1 MKKLRYNN
9 LNNKTRLNHQFKFS
23 SVALI
28 MSTSLMGYSVT
39 STPSVEAKDKAD
51 LNIETHSNSE
61 NTLEKCIQE
70 GKKKI
75 DKLKNIKDSQKDA
88 SIKEII
94 KAKSTEEVEA
104 ILKKAKKVDNKI
116 IEQNKVQSH
125 LIENDKKE
133 VSEDKESVK
142 SELDGQ
148 KNIAS
153 SVKEK
158 SNHIEEQDSN
168 ELFDQEGL
176 QDNTFDAN
184 LNQRD
189 TKQDIAHLFDDS
201 VNFSNLVDRGKLN
214 EESKDIA
221 DMNDSEE
228 NKNTTSENDKSAV
241 KENNQDGLAFK
252 DTSNTES
259 NQMQQSD
266 EIKKDIDKVTTNHS
280 KVKDNLD
287 YYVEN
292 KENNLKILDSKLSER
307 DSISAKNK
315 EKLKKEIEKTQ
326 QSLKKQNDVVL
337 NHLQSVNNKEQ
348 AVKDIVSG
356 TFDEKSAQSILE
368 RIDTKGKTDQ
378 QIASQVVSEL
388 DNLSTTTS
396 DDILKSMFDKTSDK
410 QELIKTILLTKFD
423 HIDTSKI
430 VGEIMRKNPSNEQIV
445 ALIKH
450 HFGDNVTSDDIL
462 ENILDQSHDKRK
474 ALKTMLATKL
484 NDAKAKALADVIAK
498 KEDSKHN
505 LLNLMKSGINNE
517 LNDLLKADKDI
528 SKFKDDMH
536 GLFEPLKYTPSL
548 SNKFD
553 GSLLDRAEQM
563 RKLSGNSKL
572 LGTPSLFDDLFNRN
586 SILDGI
592 KDISNPSPGRA
603 LSLGDSSGSFLSG
616 LFDNNGDFS
625 LPDTGTVVKK
635 STIPLG
641 ILLFIIGGGLIWFIK
656 RNKSKNCKY

>member
-1 MKKLRYNN
+1 M
-9 LNNKTRLNHQFKFS
+9 
-23 SVALI
+23 
-28 MSTSLMGYSVT
+28 T

-61 NTLEKCIQE
+61 NTLEKRIQE
-70 GKKKI
+70 GKEKI

-88 SIKEII
+88 SIKEIT
-94 KAKSTEEVEA
+94 KAKSIEEVEA
-104 ILKKAKKVDNKI
+104 ILKKAKKVDNKT
-116 IEQNKVQSH
+116 IEQNKVQSR

-133 VSEDKESVK
+133 VSEDKKSVK
-142 SELDGQ
+142 SELDS
-148 KNIAS
+148 KKYIAS

-158 SNHIEEQDSN
+158 SNHIKEQDSID
-168 ELFDQEGL
+168 LFDQEGL
-176 QDNTFDAN
+176 QDNTFDVN

-189 TKQDIAHLFDDS
+189 TKQDISH
-201 VNFSNLVDRGKLN
+201 LVDMGKLN

-474 ALKTMLATKL
+474 ALETMLATKL

-553 GSLLDRAEQM
+553 GSLLDRDEQM

-625 LPDTGTVVKK
+625 
-635 STIPLG
+635 
-641 ILLFIIGGGLIWFIK
+641 
-656 RNKSKNCKY
+656 

>member
-9 LNNKTRLNHQFKFS
+9 LSNKTRLNHQFKFS
-23 SVALI
+23 TMALI
-28 MSTSLMGYSVT
+28 ISTSLMGYSMT

-61 NTLEKCIQE
+61 NTLEKRIQE
-70 GKKKI
+70 GKEKI

-88 SIKEII
+88 SIKEIT
-94 KAKSTEEVEA
+94 KAKSIEEVEA
-104 ILKKAKKVDNKI
+104 ILKKAKKVDNKT
-116 IEQNKVQSH
+116 IEQNKVQSR

-133 VSEDKESVK
+133 VSEDKRSVK
-142 SELDGQ
+142 SELDS
-148 KNIAS
+148 KKYIAS

-158 SNHIEEQDSN
+158 SNHIKEQDSID
-168 ELFDQEGL
+168 LFDQEGL

-189 TKQDIAHLFDDS
+189 TKQDISH
-201 VNFSNLVDRGKLN
+201 LVDMGKLN

-474 ALKTMLATKL
+474 ALETMLATKL

-553 GSLLDRAEQM
+553 GSLLDRDEQM

-641 ILLFIIGGGLIWFIK
+641 ILLFIIGGGLIWFTK

>member
-9 LNNKTRLNHQFKFS
+9 LSNKTRLNHQFKFS
-23 SVALI
+23 TMALI
-28 MSTSLMGYSVT
+28 ISTSLMGYSMT

-61 NTLEKCIQE
+61 NTLEKRIQE
-70 GKKKI
+70 GKEKI

-88 SIKEII
+88 SIKEIT

-116 IEQNKVQSH
+116 IEQNRVQSH

-133 VSEDKESVK
+133 VSEDKKSVK
-142 SELDGQ
+142 SELDSK
-148 KNIAS
+148 KNIVS

-158 SNHIEEQDSN
+158 SNHIEEQDSID
-168 ELFDQEGL
+168 LFDQEDL

-189 TKQDIAHLFDDS
+189 TKQDISH
-201 VNFSNLVDRGKLN
+201 LVDMGKLN

-228 NKNTTSENDKSAV
+228 NKNTASEKDEGAV

-252 DTSNTES
+252 DTSNTKS

-356 TFDEKSAQSILE
+356 TFDKKSAQSILE

-474 ALKTMLATKL
+474 ALETMLATKL

-528 SKFKDDMH
+528 SKFKDDIH

-553 GSLLDRAEQM
+553 GSLLDRDEQM

>member
-28 MSTSLMGYSVT
+28 ISTSLMGYSVT

-61 NTLEKCIQE
+61 NTLEKRIQE
-70 GKKKI
+70 GKEKI

-88 SIKEII
+88 SINEII

-189 TKQDIAHLFDDS
+189 TKQEISH
-201 VNFSNLVDRGKLN
+201 LVDMGKLN

-228 NKNTTSENDKSAV
+228 NKNTASEKDEGAV

-252 DTSNTES
+252 DTSNTKS

-430 VGEIMRKNPSNEQIV
+430 VDEIMHKNPSNEQIV

-450 HFGDNVTSDDIL
+450 YFGDNVTSDDIL

-474 ALKTMLATKL
+474 ALETMLATKL

-553 GSLLDRAEQM
+553 GSLLERAEQM

-641 ILLFIIGGGLIWFIK
+641 ILLFIIGGGLIWFTK
-656 RNKSKNCKY
+656 RNK

>member
-28 MSTSLMGYSVT
+28 ISTSLMGYSVT

-51 LNIETHSNSE
+51 FNIETHSNSE
-61 NTLEKCIQE
+61 NTLEKRIQE
-70 GKKKI
+70 GKEKI

-88 SIKEII
+88 SINEII

-158 SNHIEEQDSN
+158 SNHIEEKDSID
-168 ELFDQEGL
+168 LFDQEDL
-176 QDNTFDAN
+176 QDNTLDAN

-189 TKQDIAHLFDDS
+189 TKQDISH
-201 VNFSNLVDRGKLN
+201 LVDMGKLN

-228 NKNTTSENDKSAV
+228 NKNTASEKDEGAV

-252 DTSNTES
+252 DTSNTKS

-307 DSISAKNK
+307 DSISAENK

-326 QSLKKQNDVVL
+326 QTLKKQNDVVL

-368 RIDTKGKTDQ
+368 RIDTKGKTDE

-430 VGEIMRKNPSNEQIV
+430 VDEIMHKNPSNEQIV

-474 ALKTMLATKL
+474 ALETMLATKL

-641 ILLFIIGGGLIWFIK
+641 ILLFIIGGGLIWFTK
-656 RNKSKNCKY
+656 RNK

>member
-1 MKKLRYNN
+1 M
-9 LNNKTRLNHQFKFS
+9 
-23 SVALI
+23 
-28 MSTSLMGYSVT
+28 T

-61 NTLEKCIQE
+61 NTLEKRIQE
-70 GKKKI
+70 GKEKI

-88 SIKEII
+88 SIKEIT

-116 IEQNKVQSH
+116 IEQNRVQSH

-133 VSEDKESVK
+133 VSEDKKSVK
-142 SELDGQ
+142 SELDSK
-148 KNIAS
+148 KNIVS

-158 SNHIEEQDSN
+158 SNHIEEQDSID
-168 ELFDQEGL
+168 LFDQEDL

-189 TKQDIAHLFDDS
+189 TKQDISH
-201 VNFSNLVDRGKLN
+201 LVDMGKLN

-228 NKNTTSENDKSAV
+228 NKNTASEKDEGAV

-252 DTSNTES
+252 DTSNTKS

-430 VGEIMRKNPSNEQIV
+430 VDEIMHKNPSNEQIV

-474 ALKTMLATKL
+474 ALETMLATKL

>member
-28 MSTSLMGYSVT
+28 ISTSLMGYSVT

-61 NTLEKCIQE
+61 KTIKKRIQE
-70 GKKKI
+70 GKEKI

-88 SIKEII
+88 SIKEIT

-125 LIENDKKE
+125 LIENDKKK
-133 VSEDKESVK
+133 VSEDKKSVK
-142 SELDGQ
+142 SELDSK

-158 SNHIEEQDSN
+158 SNHIEEQDSID
-168 ELFDQEGL
+168 LFDQEGL

-189 TKQDIAHLFDDS
+189 TKQDIS
-201 VNFSNLVDRGKLN
+201 RLVDMGKLN
-214 EESKDIA
+214 EESKDTA

-228 NKNTTSENDKSAV
+228 NKNTASEKDEGAV
-241 KENNQDGLAFK
+241 KESNQDGLAFK
-252 DTSNTES
+252 DTSNTKS

-430 VGEIMRKNPSNEQIV
+430 VDEIMHKNPSNEQIV

-474 ALKTMLATKL
+474 ALETMLATKL

-553 GSLLDRAEQM
+553 GSLLDRDEQM

-641 ILLFIIGGGLIWFIK
+641 ILLFIIGGGLIWFTK

>member
-28 MSTSLMGYSVT
+28 ISTSLMGYSVT

-61 NTLEKCIQE
+61 NTLEKRIQE
-70 GKKKI
+70 GKEKI

-88 SIKEII
+88 SINEII

-189 TKQDIAHLFDDS
+189 TKQEISH
-201 VNFSNLVDRGKLN
+201 LVDMGKLN

-228 NKNTTSENDKSAV
+228 NKNTASEKDEGAI

-326 QSLKKQNDVVL
+326 QSLKKQNDVVV

-356 TFDEKSAQSILE
+356 TFDEKNAQSILE

-430 VGEIMRKNPSNEQIV
+430 VDEIMHKNPSNEQIV

-474 ALKTMLATKL
+474 ALETMLATKL

-498 KEDSKHN
+498 KEGSKHN

-517 LNDLLKADKDI
+517 LNDLLKVDKDI

-553 GSLLDRAEQM
+553 GSLLDRDEQM

-641 ILLFIIGGGLIWFIK
+641 ILLFIIGGGLIWFTK

>member
-9 LNNKTRLNHQFKFS
+9 LSNKTRLNHQFKFS
-23 SVALI
+23 TMALI
-28 MSTSLMGYSVT
+28 ISTSLMGYSMT

-61 NTLEKCIQE
+61 NTLEKRIQE
-70 GKKKI
+70 GKEKI

-88 SIKEII
+88 SIKEIT

-116 IEQNKVQSH
+116 IEQNRVQSH

-133 VSEDKESVK
+133 VSEDKKSVK
-142 SELDGQ
+142 SELDSK
-148 KNIAS
+148 KNIVS

-158 SNHIEEQDSN
+158 SNHIEEQDSID
-168 ELFDQEGL
+168 LFDQEDL

-189 TKQDIAHLFDDS
+189 TKQDISH
-201 VNFSNLVDRGKLN
+201 LVDMGKLN

-228 NKNTTSENDKSAV
+228 NKNTASEKDEGAV

-252 DTSNTES
+252 DTSNTKS

-423 HIDTSKI
+423 YIDTSKI
-430 VGEIMRKNPSNEQIV
+430 VDEIMHKNPSNEQIV

-474 ALKTMLATKL
+474 ALETMLATKL

>member
-9 LNNKTRLNHQFKFS
+9 LSNKTRLNHQFKFS
-23 SVALI
+23 TMALI
-28 MSTSLMGYSVT
+28 ISTSLMGYSMT

-61 NTLEKCIQE
+61 NTLEQRIQE
-70 GKKKI
+70 GKEKI

-88 SIKEII
+88 SIKEIT

-116 IEQNKVQSH
+116 IEQNRVQSH

-133 VSEDKESVK
+133 VSEDKKSVK
-142 SELDGQ
+142 SELDSK
-148 KNIAS
+148 KNIVS

-158 SNHIEEQDSN
+158 SNHIEEQDSID
-168 ELFDQEGL
+168 LFDQEDL

-189 TKQDIAHLFDDS
+189 TKQDISH
-201 VNFSNLVDRGKLN
+201 LVDMGKLN

-356 TFDEKSAQSILE
+356 TFDKKSAQSILE

-430 VGEIMRKNPSNEQIV
+430 AGEIMHKNPSNEQIV

-474 ALKTMLATKL
+474 ALETMLATKL

-528 SKFKDDMH
+528 SKFKDDIH

-553 GSLLDRAEQM
+553 GSLLDRDEQM

>member
-28 MSTSLMGYSVT
+28 ISTSLMGYSVT

-61 NTLEKCIQE
+61 NTLEKRIQE
-70 GKKKI
+70 GKEKI

-88 SIKEII
+88 SINEII

-158 SNHIEEQDSN
+158 SNHIEEKDSID
-168 ELFDQEGL
+168 LFDQEDL

-189 TKQDIAHLFDDS
+189 TKQDISH
-201 VNFSNLVDRGKLN
+201 LVDRSKLN

-228 NKNTTSENDKSAV
+228 NKNTASEKDEGAV

-252 DTSNTES
+252 DTSNTKS

-307 DSISAKNK
+307 DSISAENK

-326 QSLKKQNDVVL
+326 QTLKKQNDVVL

-430 VGEIMRKNPSNEQIV
+430 VDEIMHKNPSNEQIV

-474 ALKTMLATKL
+474 ALETMLATKL

-553 GSLLDRAEQM
+553 GSLLERAEQM

-641 ILLFIIGGGLIWFIK
+641 ILLFIIGGGLIWFTK
-656 RNKSKNCKY
+656 RNK

>member
-9 LNNKTRLNHQFKFS
+9 LSNKTRLNHQFKFS
-23 SVALI
+23 TMALI
-28 MSTSLMGYSVT
+28 ISTSLMGYSMT

-61 NTLEKCIQE
+61 NTLEKRIQE
-70 GKKKI
+70 GKEKI

-88 SIKEII
+88 SIKEIT

-116 IEQNKVQSH
+116 IEQNRVQSH

-133 VSEDKESVK
+133 VSEDKKSVK
-142 SELDGQ
+142 SELDSK
-148 KNIAS
+148 KNIVS

-158 SNHIEEQDSN
+158 SNHIEEQDSID
-168 ELFDQEGL
+168 LFDQEDL

-189 TKQDIAHLFDDS
+189 TKQDISH
-201 VNFSNLVDRGKLN
+201 LVDMGKLN

-228 NKNTTSENDKSAV
+228 NKNTASEKDEGAV

-430 VGEIMRKNPSNEQIV
+430 VDEIMHKNPSNEQIV

-474 ALKTMLATKL
+474 ALETMLATKL

-553 GSLLDRAEQM
+553 GSLLDRDEQM

-641 ILLFIIGGGLIWFIK
+641 ILLFIIGGGLIWFTK

>member
-9 LNNKTRLNHQFKFS
+9 LSNKTRLNHQFKFS
-23 SVALI
+23 TMALI
-28 MSTSLMGYSVT
+28 ISTSLMGYSMT

-61 NTLEKCIQE
+61 NTLEQRIQE
-70 GKKKI
+70 GKEKI

-88 SIKEII
+88 SIKEIT

-116 IEQNKVQSH
+116 IEQNRVQSH

-133 VSEDKESVK
+133 VSEDKKSVK
-142 SELDGQ
+142 SELDSK
-148 KNIAS
+148 KNIVS

-158 SNHIEEQDSN
+158 SNHIEEQDSID
-168 ELFDQEGL
+168 LFDQEDL

-189 TKQDIAHLFDDS
+189 TKQDISH
-201 VNFSNLVDRGKLN
+201 LVDMGKLN

-252 DTSNTES
+252 DTSNTKS

-356 TFDEKSAQSILE
+356 TFDKKSAQSILE

-430 VGEIMRKNPSNEQIV
+430 AGEIMHKNPSNEQIV

-474 ALKTMLATKL
+474 ALETMLATKL

-528 SKFKDDMH
+528 SKFKDDIH

-553 GSLLDRAEQM
+553 GSLLDRDEQM

-586 SILDGI
+586 SLLDGI

>member
-9 LNNKTRLNHQFKFS
+9 LSNKTRLNHQFKFS
-23 SVALI
+23 TMALI
-28 MSTSLMGYSVT
+28 ISTSLMGYSMT

-61 NTLEKCIQE
+61 NTLEQRIQE
-70 GKKKI
+70 GKEKI

-88 SIKEII
+88 SIKEIT

-116 IEQNKVQSH
+116 IEQNRVQSH

-133 VSEDKESVK
+133 VSEDKKSVK
-142 SELDGQ
+142 SELDSK
-148 KNIAS
+148 KNIVS

-158 SNHIEEQDSN
+158 SNHIEEQDSID
-168 ELFDQEGL
+168 LFDQEDL

-189 TKQDIAHLFDDS
+189 TKQDISH
-201 VNFSNLVDRGKLN
+201 LVDMGKLN

-228 NKNTTSENDKSAV
+228 NKNTASEKDAGAV

-252 DTSNTES
+252 DTSNTKS

-356 TFDEKSAQSILE
+356 TFDKKSAQSILE

-430 VGEIMRKNPSNEQIV
+430 AGEIMHKNPSNEQIV

-474 ALKTMLATKL
+474 ALETMLATKL

-553 GSLLDRAEQM
+553 GSLLDRDEQM

>member
-9 LNNKTRLNHQFKFS
+9 LSNKTRLNHQFKFS
-23 SVALI
+23 TMALI
-28 MSTSLMGYSVT
+28 ISTSLMGYSMT

-61 NTLEKCIQE
+61 NTLEQRIQE
-70 GKKKI
+70 GKEKI

-88 SIKEII
+88 SIKEIT

-116 IEQNKVQSH
+116 IEQNRVQSH

-133 VSEDKESVK
+133 VSEDKKSVK
-142 SELDGQ
+142 SELDSK
-148 KNIAS
+148 KNIVS

-158 SNHIEEQDSN
+158 SNHIEEQDSID
-168 ELFDQEGL
+168 LFDQEDL

-189 TKQDIAHLFDDS
+189 TKQDISH
-201 VNFSNLVDRGKLN
+201 LVDMGKLN

-228 NKNTTSENDKSAV
+228 NKNTASEKDEGAV

-252 DTSNTES
+252 DTSNTKS

-356 TFDEKSAQSILE
+356 TFDKKSAQSILE

-388 DNLSTTTS
+388 DNLSNTTS

-430 VGEIMRKNPSNEQIV
+430 AGEIMHKNPSNEQIV

-474 ALKTMLATKL
+474 ALETMLATKL

-528 SKFKDDMH
+528 SKFKDDIH

-553 GSLLDRAEQM
+553 GSLLDRDEQM

>member
-1 MKKLRYNN
+1 M
-9 LNNKTRLNHQFKFS
+9 
-23 SVALI
+23 
-28 MSTSLMGYSVT
+28 
-39 STPSVEAKDKAD
+39 
-51 LNIETHSNSE
+51 
-61 NTLEKCIQE
+61 
-70 GKKKI
+70 
-75 DKLKNIKDSQKDA
+75 
-88 SIKEII
+88 
-94 KAKSTEEVEA
+94 
-104 ILKKAKKVDNKI
+104 
-116 IEQNKVQSH
+116 
-125 LIENDKKE
+125 
-133 VSEDKESVK
+133 
-142 SELDGQ
+142 
-148 KNIAS
+148 
-153 SVKEK
+153 
-158 SNHIEEQDSN
+158 
-168 ELFDQEGL
+168 FDQEGL

-189 TKQDIAHLFDDS
+189 TKQDTAHLFDDS
-201 VNFSNLVDRGKLN
+201 VNFSNLVDMGKLN

-228 NKNTTSENDKSAV
+228 NKNTASEKDEGAV

-252 DTSNTES
+252 DTSNTKS

-396 DDILKSMFDKTSDK
+396 DDILKSMFDKTTDK

-430 VGEIMRKNPSNEQIV
+430 VDEIMHKNPSNEQIV

-450 HFGDNVTSDDIL
+450 HFGHNVTSDDIL

-474 ALKTMLATKL
+474 ALETMLATKL
-484 NDAKAKALADVIAK
+484 IDAKAKALADVIAK

-641 ILLFIIGGGLIWFIK
+641 ILLFIIGGGLIWFTK
-656 RNKSKNCKY
+656 RNK

>member
-9 LNNKTRLNHQFKFS
+9 LSNKTRLNHQFKFS
-23 SVALI
+23 TMALI
-28 MSTSLMGYSVT
+28 ISTSLMGYSMT

-61 NTLEKCIQE
+61 NTLEKRIQE
-70 GKKKI
+70 GKEKI

-88 SIKEII
+88 SIKEIT

-116 IEQNKVQSH
+116 IEQNRVQSH

-133 VSEDKESVK
+133 VSEDKKSVK
-142 SELDGQ
+142 SELDSK
-148 KNIAS
+148 KNIVS

-158 SNHIEEQDSN
+158 SNHIEEQDSID
-168 ELFDQEGL
+168 LFDQEDL

-189 TKQDIAHLFDDS
+189 TKQDISH
-201 VNFSNLVDRGKLN
+201 LVDMGKLN

-228 NKNTTSENDKSAV
+228 NKNTASEKDEGAV

-252 DTSNTES
+252 DTSNTKS

-430 VGEIMRKNPSNEQIV
+430 VDEIMHKNPSNEQIV

-450 HFGDNVTSDDIL
+450 HFGHNVTSDDIL

-474 ALKTMLATKL
+474 ALETMLATKL

-572 LGTPSLFDDLFNRN
+572 LATPSLFDDLFNRN

-641 ILLFIIGGGLIWFIK
+641 ILLFIIGGGLIWFTK
-656 RNKSKNCKY
+656 RNK

>member
-9 LNNKTRLNHQFKFS
+9 LSNKTRLNHQFKFS
-23 SVALI
+23 TMALI
-28 MSTSLMGYSVT
+28 ISTSLMGYSMT

-61 NTLEKCIQE
+61 NTLEKRIQE
-70 GKKKI
+70 GKEKI

-88 SIKEII
+88 SIKEIT

-116 IEQNKVQSH
+116 IEQNRVQSH

-133 VSEDKESVK
+133 VSEDKKSVK
-142 SELDGQ
+142 SELDSK
-148 KNIAS
+148 KNIVS

-158 SNHIEEQDSN
+158 SNHIEEQDSID
-168 ELFDQEGL
+168 LFDQEDL

-189 TKQDIAHLFDDS
+189 TKQDISH
-201 VNFSNLVDRGKLN
+201 LVDMGKLN

-228 NKNTTSENDKSAV
+228 NKNTASEKDEGAV

-430 VGEIMRKNPSNEQIV
+430 VDEIMHKNPSNEQIV

-474 ALKTMLATKL
+474 ALETMLATKL
-484 NDAKAKALADVIAK
+484 NDAKAKVLADVIAK

-553 GSLLDRAEQM
+553 GSLLDRDEQM

-641 ILLFIIGGGLIWFIK
+641 ILLFIIGGGLIWFTK

>member
-9 LNNKTRLNHQFKFS
+9 LSNKTRLNHQFKFS
-23 SVALI
+23 TMALI
-28 MSTSLMGYSVT
+28 ISTSLMGYSMT

-61 NTLEKCIQE
+61 NTLEQRIQE
-70 GKKKI
+70 GKAKI

-88 SIKEII
+88 SIKEIT

-116 IEQNKVQSH
+116 IEQNRVQSH

-133 VSEDKESVK
+133 VSEDKKSVK
-142 SELDGQ
+142 SELDSK
-148 KNIAS
+148 KNIVS

-158 SNHIEEQDSN
+158 SNHIEEQDSID
-168 ELFDQEGL
+168 LFDQEDL

-189 TKQDIAHLFDDS
+189 TKQDISH
-201 VNFSNLVDRGKLN
+201 LVDMGKLN

-228 NKNTTSENDKSAV
+228 NKNTASEKDAGAV

-252 DTSNTES
+252 DTSNTKS

-356 TFDEKSAQSILE
+356 TFDKKSAQSILE

-430 VGEIMRKNPSNEQIV
+430 AGEIMHKNPSNEQIV

-474 ALKTMLATKL
+474 ALETMLATKL

-528 SKFKDDMH
+528 SKFKDDIH

-553 GSLLDRAEQM
+553 GSLLDRDEQM

>member
-9 LNNKTRLNHQFKFS
+9 LSNKTRLNHQFKFS
-23 SVALI
+23 TMALI
-28 MSTSLMGYSVT
+28 ISTSLMGYSMT

-61 NTLEKCIQE
+61 NTLEQRIQE
-70 GKKKI
+70 GKEKI

-88 SIKEII
+88 SIKEIT

-116 IEQNKVQSH
+116 IEQNRVQSH

-133 VSEDKESVK
+133 VSEDKKSVK
-142 SELDGQ
+142 SELDSK
-148 KNIAS
+148 KNIVS

-158 SNHIEEQDSN
+158 SNHIEEQDSID
-168 ELFDQEGL
+168 LFDQEDL

-189 TKQDIAHLFDDS
+189 TKQDISH
-201 VNFSNLVDRGKLN
+201 LVDMGKLN

-228 NKNTTSENDKSAV
+228 NKNTASEKDEGAV

-252 DTSNTES
+252 DTSNTKS

-356 TFDEKSAQSILE
+356 TFDKKSAQSILE

-410 QELIKTILLTKFD
+410 QDLIKTILLTKFD

-430 VGEIMRKNPSNEQIV
+430 VDEIMRKNPSNEQIV

-474 ALKTMLATKL
+474 ALETMLATKL

-528 SKFKDDMH
+528 SKFKDDIH

-553 GSLLDRAEQM
+553 GSLLDRDEQM

>member
-9 LNNKTRLNHQFKFS
+9 LSNKTRLNHQFKFS
-23 SVALI
+23 TMALI
-28 MSTSLMGYSVT
+28 ISTSLMGYSMT

-61 NTLEKCIQE
+61 NTLEKRIQE
-70 GKKKI
+70 GKEKI

-88 SIKEII
+88 SIKEIT

-116 IEQNKVQSH
+116 IEQNRVQSH

-133 VSEDKESVK
+133 VSEDKKSVK
-142 SELDGQ
+142 SELDCK
-148 KNIAS
+148 KNIVS

-158 SNHIEEQDSN
+158 SNHIEEQDSID
-168 ELFDQEGL
+168 LFDQEDL

-189 TKQDIAHLFDDS
+189 TKQDISH
-201 VNFSNLVDRGKLN
+201 LVDMGKLN

-228 NKNTTSENDKSAV
+228 NKNTASEKDEGAV

-252 DTSNTES
+252 DTSNTKS

-430 VGEIMRKNPSNEQIV
+430 VDEIMHKNPSNEQIV

-474 ALKTMLATKL
+474 ALETMLATKL

>member
-9 LNNKTRLNHQFKFS
+9 LSNKTRLNHQFKFS
-23 SVALI
+23 TMALI
-28 MSTSLMGYSVT
+28 ISTSLMGYSMT

-61 NTLEKCIQE
+61 NTLEKRIQE
-70 GKKKI
+70 GKEKI

-88 SIKEII
+88 SIKEIT

-116 IEQNKVQSH
+116 IEQNRVQSH

-133 VSEDKESVK
+133 VSEDKKSVK
-142 SELDGQ
+142 SELDSK
-148 KNIAS
+148 KNIVS

-158 SNHIEEQDSN
+158 SNHIEEQDSID
-168 ELFDQEGL
+168 LFDQEDL

-189 TKQDIAHLFDDS
+189 TKQDISH
-201 VNFSNLVDRGKLN
+201 LVDMGKLN

-228 NKNTTSENDKSAV
+228 NKNTASEKDEGAV

-252 DTSNTES
+252 DTSNTKS

-430 VGEIMRKNPSNEQIV
+430 AGEIMHKNPSNEQIV

-474 ALKTMLATKL
+474 ALETMLATKL

>member
-9 LNNKTRLNHQFKFS
+9 LSNKTRLNHQFKFS
-23 SVALI
+23 TMALI
-28 MSTSLMGYSVT
+28 ISTSLMGYSMT

-61 NTLEKCIQE
+61 NTLEKRIQE
-70 GKKKI
+70 GKEKI

-88 SIKEII
+88 SIKEIT

-133 VSEDKESVK
+133 VSEDKKSVK
-142 SELDGQ
+142 SELDS
-148 KNIAS
+148 KKYIAS

-158 SNHIEEQDSN
+158 SNHIEEQDSID
-168 ELFDQEGL
+168 LFDQEGL

-189 TKQDIAHLFDDS
+189 TKQDISH
-201 VNFSNLVDRGKLN
+201 LVDMGKLN

-228 NKNTTSENDKSAV
+228 NKNTASEKDEGAV

-474 ALKTMLATKL
+474 ALETMLATKL

-553 GSLLDRAEQM
+553 GSLLDRDEQM

-641 ILLFIIGGGLIWFIK
+641 ILLFIIGGGLIWFTK

>member
-9 LNNKTRLNHQFKFS
+9 LSNKTRLNHQFKFS
-23 SVALI
+23 TMALI
-28 MSTSLMGYSVT
+28 ISTSLMGYSMT

-61 NTLEKCIQE
+61 NTLEKRIQE
-70 GKKKI
+70 GKEKI

-88 SIKEII
+88 SIKEIT

-116 IEQNKVQSH
+116 IEQNRVQSH

-133 VSEDKESVK
+133 VSEDKKSVK
-142 SELDGQ
+142 SELDSK
-148 KNIAS
+148 KNIVS

-158 SNHIEEQDSN
+158 SNHIEEQDSID
-168 ELFDQEGL
+168 LFDQEDL

-189 TKQDIAHLFDDS
+189 TKQDISH
-201 VNFSNLVDRGKLN
+201 LVDMGKLN

-228 NKNTTSENDKSAV
+228 NKNTASEKDEGAV

-252 DTSNTES
+252 DTSNTKS

-280 KVKDNLD
+280 KVNDNLD

-430 VGEIMRKNPSNEQIV
+430 VDEIMHKNPSNEQIV

-474 ALKTMLATKL
+474 ALETMLATKL

-586 SILDGI
+586 SISDGI

-625 LPDTGTVVKK
+625 LPDTGIVVKK

-641 ILLFIIGGGLIWFIK
+641 LLFFIIGGGLIWFTK
-656 RNKSKNCKY
+656 RNK

>member
-28 MSTSLMGYSVT
+28 ISTSLMGYSVT

-61 NTLEKCIQE
+61 NTLEKRIQE
-70 GKKKI
+70 GKEKI

-88 SIKEII
+88 SINEII

-189 TKQDIAHLFDDS
+189 TKQEISH
-201 VNFSNLVDRGKLN
+201 LVDMGKLN

-228 NKNTTSENDKSAV
+228 NKNTASEKDEGAV

-252 DTSNTES
+252 DTSNTKS

-430 VGEIMRKNPSNEQIV
+430 VDEIMHKNPSNEQIV

-474 ALKTMLATKL
+474 ALETMLATKL

-548 SNKFD
+548 SNKLD

-641 ILLFIIGGGLIWFIK
+641 ILLFIIGGGLIWFTK
-656 RNKSKNCKY
+656 RNK

>member
-9 LNNKTRLNHQFKFS
+9 LSNKTRLNHQFKFS
-23 SVALI
+23 TMALI
-28 MSTSLMGYSVT
+28 ISTSLMGYSMT

-61 NTLEKCIQE
+61 NTLEKRIQE
-70 GKKKI
+70 GKEKI
-75 DKLKNIKDSQKDA
+75 DKLKNIKGSQKDA
-88 SIKEII
+88 SIKEIT

-104 ILKKAKKVDNKI
+104 ILKKAKKVDNKT
-116 IEQNKVQSH
+116 IEQNKVQSR

-133 VSEDKESVK
+133 VSEDKKSVK
-142 SELDGQ
+142 SELDS
-148 KNIAS
+148 KKYIAS

-158 SNHIEEQDSN
+158 SNHIKEQDSID
-168 ELFDQEGL
+168 LFDQEGL

-189 TKQDIAHLFDDS
+189 TKQDISH
-201 VNFSNLVDRGKLN
+201 LVDMGKLN

-474 ALKTMLATKL
+474 ALETMLATKL

-553 GSLLDRAEQM
+553 GSLLDRDEQM

-641 ILLFIIGGGLIWFIK
+641 ILLFIIGGGLIWFTK

>member
-9 LNNKTRLNHQFKFS
+9 LSNKTRLNHQFKFS
-23 SVALI
+23 TMALI
-28 MSTSLMGYSVT
+28 ISTSLMGYSMT

-61 NTLEKCIQE
+61 NTLEKRIQE
-70 GKKKI
+70 GKEKI

-88 SIKEII
+88 SIKEIT

-116 IEQNKVQSH
+116 IEQNRVQSH

-133 VSEDKESVK
+133 VSEDKKSVK
-142 SELDGQ
+142 SELDSK
-148 KNIAS
+148 KNIVS

-158 SNHIEEQDSN
+158 SNHIEEQDSID
-168 ELFDQEGL
+168 LFDQEDL

-189 TKQDIAHLFDDS
+189 TKQDISH
-201 VNFSNLVDRGKLN
+201 LVDMGKLN

-228 NKNTTSENDKSAV
+228 NKNTASEKDEGAV

-252 DTSNTES
+252 DTSNTKS

-430 VGEIMRKNPSNEQIV
+430 VDEIMHKNPSNEQIV

-474 ALKTMLATKL
+474 ALETMLATKL

-572 LGTPSLFDDLFNRN
+572 LATPSLFDDLFNRN

>member
-9 LNNKTRLNHQFKFS
+9 LSNKTRLNHQFKFS
-23 SVALI
+23 TMALI
-28 MSTSLMGYSVT
+28 ISTSLMGYSMT

-61 NTLEKCIQE
+61 NTLEKRIQE
-70 GKKKI
+70 GKEKI

-88 SIKEII
+88 SIKEIT

-116 IEQNKVQSH
+116 IEQNRVQSH

-133 VSEDKESVK
+133 VSEDKKSVK
-142 SELDGQ
+142 SELDSK
-148 KNIAS
+148 KNIVS

-158 SNHIEEQDSN
+158 SNHIEEQDSID
-168 ELFDQEGL
+168 LFDQEDL

-189 TKQDIAHLFDDS
+189 TKQDISH
-201 VNFSNLVDRGKLN
+201 LVDMGKLN

-228 NKNTTSENDKSAV
+228 NKNTASEKDEGAV

-252 DTSNTES
+252 DTSNTKS

-430 VGEIMRKNPSNEQIV
+430 VDEIMHKNPSNEQIV

-474 ALKTMLATKL
+474 ALETMLATKL

-586 SILDGI
+586 SLLDGI

>member
-9 LNNKTRLNHQFKFS
+9 LSNKTRFNHQFKFS
-23 SVALI
+23 TMALI
-28 MSTSLMGYSVT
+28 ISTSLMGYSMT

-61 NTLEKCIQE
+61 NTLEQRIQE
-70 GKKKI
+70 GKEKI

-88 SIKEII
+88 SIKEIT

-116 IEQNKVQSH
+116 IEQNRVQSH

-133 VSEDKESVK
+133 VSEDKKSVK
-142 SELDGQ
+142 SELDSK
-148 KNIAS
+148 KNIVS

-158 SNHIEEQDSN
+158 SNHIEEQDSID
-168 ELFDQEGL
+168 LFDQEDL

-189 TKQDIAHLFDDS
+189 TKQDISH
-201 VNFSNLVDRGKLN
+201 LVDMGKLN

-228 NKNTTSENDKSAV
+228 NKNTASEKDEGAV
-241 KENNQDGLAFK
+241 KENNQDGLTFK
-252 DTSNTES
+252 DTSNTKS

-326 QSLKKQNDVVL
+326 QSLKKQNDIVL

-356 TFDEKSAQSILE
+356 TFDKKSAQSILE

-430 VGEIMRKNPSNEQIV
+430 AGEIMHKNPSNEQIV

-474 ALKTMLATKL
+474 ALEAMLATKL

-528 SKFKDDMH
+528 SKFKDDIH

-553 GSLLDRAEQM
+553 GSLLDRDEQM

>member
-9 LNNKTRLNHQFKFS
+9 LSNKTRLNHQFKFS
-23 SVALI
+23 AMALI
-28 MSTSLMGYSVT
+28 ISTSLMGYSMT

-61 NTLEKCIQE
+61 NTLEKRIQE
-70 GKKKI
+70 GKEKI
-75 DKLKNIKDSQKDA
+75 DKLKNIKDSKKDA
-88 SIKEII
+88 SIKEIT

-116 IEQNKVQSH
+116 IEQNRVQSH

-133 VSEDKESVK
+133 VSEDKKSVK
-142 SELDGQ
+142 SELDSK
-148 KNIAS
+148 KNIVS

-158 SNHIEEQDSN
+158 SNHIEEQDSID
-168 ELFDQEGL
+168 LFDQEDL

-189 TKQDIAHLFDDS
+189 TKQDISH
-201 VNFSNLVDRGKLN
+201 LVDMGKLN

-228 NKNTTSENDKSAV
+228 NKNTASEKDEGAV

-252 DTSNTES
+252 DTSNTKS

-430 VGEIMRKNPSNEQIV
+430 VDEIMHKNPSNEQIV

-450 HFGDNVTSDDIL
+450 HFGDNVT
-462 ENILDQSHDKRK
+462 
-474 ALKTMLATKL
+474 
-484 NDAKAKALADVIAK
+484 
-498 KEDSKHN
+498 
-505 LLNLMKSGINNE
+505 
-517 LNDLLKADKDI
+517 
-528 SKFKDDMH
+528 
-536 GLFEPLKYTPSL
+536 
-548 SNKFD
+548 
-553 GSLLDRAEQM
+553 
-563 RKLSGNSKL
+563 
-572 LGTPSLFDDLFNRN
+572 
-586 SILDGI
+586 
-592 KDISNPSPGRA
+592 
-603 LSLGDSSGSFLSG
+603 
-616 LFDNNGDFS
+616 
-625 LPDTGTVVKK
+625 
-635 STIPLG
+635 
-641 ILLFIIGGGLIWFIK
+641 
-656 RNKSKNCKY
+656 

>member
-1 MKKLRYNN
+1 M
-9 LNNKTRLNHQFKFS
+9 
-23 SVALI
+23 
-28 MSTSLMGYSVT
+28 T

-61 NTLEKCIQE
+61 NTLEKRVQE
-70 GKKKI
+70 GKEKI

-88 SIKEII
+88 SIKEIT
-94 KAKSTEEVEA
+94 KAKSIEEVEA
-104 ILKKAKKVDNKI
+104 ILKKAKKVDNKT
-116 IEQNKVQSH
+116 IEQNKVQSR

-133 VSEDKESVK
+133 VSEDKKSVK
-142 SELDGQ
+142 SELDS
-148 KNIAS
+148 KKYIAS

-158 SNHIEEQDSN
+158 SNHIKEQDSID
-168 ELFDQEGL
+168 LFDQEGL

-189 TKQDIAHLFDDS
+189 TKQDISH
-201 VNFSNLVDRGKLN
+201 LVDMGKLN

-337 NHLQSVNNKEQ
+337 NHLQSVNNKEE

-474 ALKTMLATKL
+474 ALETMLATKL

-528 SKFKDDMH
+528 SKFKDGMH

-553 GSLLDRAEQM
+553 GSLLDRDEQM

-641 ILLFIIGGGLIWFIK
+641 ILLFIIGGGLIWFTK

>member
-28 MSTSLMGYSVT
+28 ISTSLMGYSVT

-51 LNIETHSNSE
+51 FNIETHSNSE
-61 NTLEKCIQE
+61 NTLEKRIQE
-70 GKKKI
+70 GKEKI

-88 SIKEII
+88 SINEII

-189 TKQDIAHLFDDS
+189 TKQEISH
-201 VNFSNLVDRGKLN
+201 LVDMGKLN

-228 NKNTTSENDKSAV
+228 NKNTASEKDEGAV

-252 DTSNTES
+252 DTSNTKS

-430 VGEIMRKNPSNEQIV
+430 VDEIMHKNSSNEQIV

-474 ALKTMLATKL
+474 ALETMLATKL

-553 GSLLDRAEQM
+553 GSLLERAEQM

-641 ILLFIIGGGLIWFIK
+641 ILLFIIGGGLIWFTK
-656 RNKSKNCKY
+656 RNK

>member
-1 MKKLRYNN
+1 M
-9 LNNKTRLNHQFKFS
+9 
-23 SVALI
+23 
-28 MSTSLMGYSVT
+28 
-39 STPSVEAKDKAD
+39 
-51 LNIETHSNSE
+51 
-61 NTLEKCIQE
+61 
-70 GKKKI
+70 
-75 DKLKNIKDSQKDA
+75 
-88 SIKEII
+88 
-94 KAKSTEEVEA
+94 
-104 ILKKAKKVDNKI
+104 
-116 IEQNKVQSH
+116 
-125 LIENDKKE
+125 
-133 VSEDKESVK
+133 
-142 SELDGQ
+142 
-148 KNIAS
+148 
-153 SVKEK
+153 
-158 SNHIEEQDSN
+158 
-168 ELFDQEGL
+168 FDQEGL

-189 TKQDIAHLFDDS
+189 TKKNIAHLFDDS
-201 VNFSNLVDRGKLN
+201 DDFSNLVDRGKLN
-214 EESKDIA
+214 K
-221 DMNDSEE
+221 
-228 NKNTTSENDKSAV
+228 KSDV
-241 KENNQDGLAFK
+241 KENNQDGLTFK

-259 NQMQQSD
+259 NQIQQPD

-378 QIASQVVSEL
+378 QIANQVVSEL

-474 ALKTMLATKL
+474 ALETMLATKL
-484 NDAKAKALADVIAK
+484 NDAKAKVLADVIAK
-498 KEDSKHN
+498 KEDSKHS

-553 GSLLDRAEQM
+553 GSLLDRGEQM

-641 ILLFIIGGGLIWFIK
+641 ILLFIIGGGLIWFTK

>member
-9 LNNKTRLNHQFKFS
+9 LSNKTRLNHQFKFS
-23 SVALI
+23 TMALI
-28 MSTSLMGYSVT
+28 ISTSLMGYSMT

-61 NTLEKCIQE
+61 NTLEKRIQE
-70 GKKKI
+70 GKEKI

-88 SIKEII
+88 SIKEIT

-116 IEQNKVQSH
+116 IEQNRVQSH

-133 VSEDKESVK
+133 VSEDKKSVK
-142 SELDGQ
+142 SELDCK
-148 KNIAS
+148 KNIVS

-158 SNHIEEQDSN
+158 SNHIEEQDSID
-168 ELFDQEGL
+168 LFDQEDL

-189 TKQDIAHLFDDS
+189 TKQDISH
-201 VNFSNLVDRGKLN
+201 LVDMGKLN

-228 NKNTTSENDKSAV
+228 NKNTASEKDEGAV

-252 DTSNTES
+252 DTSNTKS

-430 VGEIMRKNPSNEQIV
+430 VDEIMHKNPSNEQIV

-474 ALKTMLATKL
+474 ALETMLATKL

-572 LGTPSLFDDLFNRN
+572 LATPSLFDDLFNRN

>member
-9 LNNKTRLNHQFKFS
+9 LSNKTRLNHQFKFS
-23 SVALI
+23 TMALI
-28 MSTSLMGYSVT
+28 ISTSLMGYSMT

-61 NTLEKCIQE
+61 NTLEQRIQE
-70 GKKKI
+70 GKEKI

-88 SIKEII
+88 SIKEIT

-116 IEQNKVQSH
+116 IEQNRVQSH

-133 VSEDKESVK
+133 VSEDKKSVK
-142 SELDGQ
+142 SELDSK
-148 KNIAS
+148 KNIVS

-158 SNHIEEQDSN
+158 SNHIEEQDSID
-168 ELFDQEGL
+168 LFDQEDL

-189 TKQDIAHLFDDS
+189 TKQDISH
-201 VNFSNLVDRGKLN
+201 LVDIGKLN

-228 NKNTTSENDKSAV
+228 NKNTASEKDEGAV

-252 DTSNTES
+252 DTSNTKS

-356 TFDEKSAQSILE
+356 TFDKKSAQSILE

-430 VGEIMRKNPSNEQIV
+430 AGEIMHKNPSNEQIV

-474 ALKTMLATKL
+474 ALETMLATKL

-528 SKFKDDMH
+528 SKFKDDIH

-553 GSLLDRAEQM
+553 GSLLDRDEQM

>member
-9 LNNKTRLNHQFKFS
+9 LSNKTRLNHQFKFS
-23 SVALI
+23 TMALI
-28 MSTSLMGYSVT
+28 ISTSLMGYSMT

-61 NTLEKCIQE
+61 NTLEQRIQE
-70 GKKKI
+70 GKEKI

-88 SIKEII
+88 SIKEIT

-116 IEQNKVQSH
+116 IEQNRVQSH

-133 VSEDKESVK
+133 VSEDKKSVK
-142 SELDGQ
+142 SELDSK
-148 KNIAS
+148 KNIVS

-158 SNHIEEQDSN
+158 SNHIEEQDSID
-168 ELFDQEGL
+168 LFDQEDL

-189 TKQDIAHLFDDS
+189 TKQDISH
-201 VNFSNLVDRGKLN
+201 LVDMDKLN

-228 NKNTTSENDKSAV
+228 NKNTASEKDEGAV

-252 DTSNTES
+252 DTSNTKS

-356 TFDEKSAQSILE
+356 TFDKKSAQSILE

-430 VGEIMRKNPSNEQIV
+430 AGEIMHKNPSNEQIV

-474 ALKTMLATKL
+474 ALETMLATKL
-484 NDAKAKALADVIAK
+484 NDAKVKALADVIAK

-528 SKFKDDMH
+528 SKFKDDIH

-553 GSLLDRAEQM
+553 GSLLDRDEQM

>member
-9 LNNKTRLNHQFKFS
+9 LSNKTRLNHQFKFS
-23 SVALI
+23 TMALI
-28 MSTSLMGYSVT
+28 ISTSLMGYSMT

-61 NTLEKCIQE
+61 NTLEKRIQE
-70 GKKKI
+70 GKEKI

-88 SIKEII
+88 SIKEIT

-133 VSEDKESVK
+133 VSEDKKSVK
-142 SELDGQ
+142 SELDSQ

-158 SNHIEEQDSN
+158 SNHIEEQDSID
-168 ELFDQEGL
+168 LFDQEGL

-189 TKQDIAHLFDDS
+189 TKQDISH
-201 VNFSNLVDRGKLN
+201 LVDMGKLN

-228 NKNTTSENDKSAV
+228 NKNTASEKDEGAV

-430 VGEIMRKNPSNEQIV
+430 VDEIMRKNPSNEQIV

-474 ALKTMLATKL
+474 ALETMLATKL

-641 ILLFIIGGGLIWFIK
+641 ILLFIIGGGLIWFTK

>member
-9 LNNKTRLNHQFKFS
+9 LSNKTRLNHQFKFS
-23 SVALI
+23 TMALI
-28 MSTSLMGYSVT
+28 ISTSLMGYSMT

-61 NTLEKCIQE
+61 NTLEQRIQE
-70 GKKKI
+70 GKEKI
-75 DKLKNIKDSQKDA
+75 DKLKNIKGSQKDA
-88 SIKEII
+88 SIKEIT

-116 IEQNKVQSH
+116 IEQNRVQSH

-133 VSEDKESVK
+133 VSEDKKSVK
-142 SELDGQ
+142 SELDSK
-148 KNIAS
+148 KNIVS

-158 SNHIEEQDSN
+158 SNHIEEQDSID
-168 ELFDQEGL
+168 LFDQEDL

-189 TKQDIAHLFDDS
+189 TKQDISH
-201 VNFSNLVDRGKLN
+201 LVDMGKLN

-228 NKNTTSENDKSAV
+228 NKNTASEKDEGAV

-252 DTSNTES
+252 DTSNTKS

-356 TFDEKSAQSILE
+356 TFDKKSAQSILE

-430 VGEIMRKNPSNEQIV
+430 VDEIMHKNPSNEQIV

-474 ALKTMLATKL
+474 ALETMLATKL

-528 SKFKDDMH
+528 SKFKDDIH

-553 GSLLDRAEQM
+553 GSLLDRDEQM

-586 SILDGI
+586 SLLDGI

>member
-1 MKKLRYNN
+1 
-9 LNNKTRLNHQFKFS
+9 
-23 SVALI
+23 
-28 MSTSLMGYSVT
+28 MGYSVT

-61 NTLEKCIQE
+61 NTLEKRIQE
-70 GKKKI
+70 GKEKI

-88 SIKEII
+88 SINEII

-158 SNHIEEQDSN
+158 SNHIEEKDSID
-168 ELFDQEGL
+168 LFDQEDL

-189 TKQDIAHLFDDS
+189 TKQDISH
-201 VNFSNLVDRGKLN
+201 LVDRSKLN

-228 NKNTTSENDKSAV
+228 NKNTASEKDEGAV

-252 DTSNTES
+252 DTSNTKS

-307 DSISAKNK
+307 DSISAENK

-326 QSLKKQNDVVL
+326 QTLKKQNDVVL

-430 VGEIMRKNPSNEQIV
+430 VDEIMHKNPSNEQIV

-474 ALKTMLATKL
+474 ALETMLATKL

-498 KEDSKHN
+498 KEDSKHY

-553 GSLLDRAEQM
+553 GSLLERAEQM

-641 ILLFIIGGGLIWFIK
+641 ILLFIIGGGLIWFTK
-656 RNKSKNCKY
+656 RNK